1 MSEAKKHLGAAA
13 ANLVESGSIVGLGTG
28 TTAAFFIEAL
38 AKRCEKSLSIK
49 AVASSNAS
57 TELAKKLGI
66 DVVDIDKVD
75 NIDIYIDGADE
86 VDQKKQM
93 IKGRGAALLK
103 EKILAA
109 FSKKTIIMIDEK
121 KRVNKLGKVL
131 LPVEVVPFASN
142 LTKLELEKLGYFSDY
157 RKDEK
162 GSFLLTDNQ
171 NYILDLKLPHLL
183 DDPTLVHKNIISIP
197 GVIETGLFIDL
208 ADTIII
214 ANEKAELEFIS

>member
-1 MSEAKKHLGAAA
+1 
-13 ANLVESGSIVGLGTG
+13 TG
-28 TTAAFFIEAL
+28 TTAACFIEAL

-49 AVASSNAS
+49 AVASSNVS
-57 TELAKKLGI
+57 SVLAKKLGI

-109 FSKKTIIMIDEK
+109 FSKKTIILIDEK
-121 KRVNKLGKVL
+121 KRVNKLGKIF

-142 LTKLELEKLGYFSDY
+142 LTKLELEKLGYVSDY
-157 RKDEK
+157 RKDGK
-162 GSFLLTDNQ
+162 GSVLLTDNQ

-183 DDPTLVHKNIISIP
+183 DDPALVHKNIISIP

-208 ADTIII
+208 ADTLII

>member
-1 MSEAKKHLGAAA
+1 MSEAKKHLAEAA

-28 TTAAFFIEAL
+28 TTASFFIESL

-49 AVASSNAS
+49 AIASSNAS
-57 TELAKKLGI
+57 EALAKKLNI
-66 DVVDIDKVD
+66 DLIDIDKID
-75 NIDIYIDGADE
+75 HIDIYIDGADE

-103 EKILAA
+103 EKILAK
-109 FSKKTIIMIDEK
+109 FSKKTIIMIEEK

-131 LPVEVVPFASN
+131 LPVEVVAFASN
-142 LTKLELEKLGYFSDY
+142 LTKLELEKLGYHSDY
-157 RKDEK
+157 RRDEK
-162 GSFLLTDNQ
+162 GNFLLTDNK
-171 NYILDLKLPHLL
+171 NYILDLKLSHLL
-183 DDPTLVHKNIISIP
+183 DDPDLAHKNIISIP

-208 ADTIII
+208 ADTVIV